1 MHVANE
7 HKIDQQRDYLISVCI
22 FVSVCV
28 SVVYLT
34 SNFSQKKMKCILVAI
49 LPSTDQAVAT

>member
-7 HKIDQQRDYLISVCI
+7 HKIDQQRDYLISVCV
-22 FVSVCV
+22 FVCV
-28 SVVYLT
+28 SVINLT
-34 SNFSQKKMKCILVAI
+34 SNFSQKKMKGILVAV